1 MLQNVVFNA
10 LSISGS
16 KVVIEIEPGVRKDY
30 IFIKVFDDGP
40 GVPIDKKEW
49 IFEPMVAIGTD
60 FRPRSKGVGLYI
72 ARRISCSRMV
82 PRWR

>member
-1 MLQNVVFNA
+1 MLQIVVFNA
-10 LSISGS
+10 LIFSGS

-49 IFEPMVAIGTD
+49 VFEPMVAIGTD
-60 FRPRSKGVGLYI
+60 YHPRSKGVGLYI
-72 ARRISCSRMV
+72 ARKTCCSGMG
-82 PRWR
+82 PRW